1 MKGEESEQML
11 SLLKELSVF
20 KALDEGYQA
29 GPKSRVEIEAHEE
42 RERRR
47 REIKLEMQTLSA
59 ESKSD
64 SS

>member
-29 GPKSRVEIEAHEE
+29 GPKESR
-42 RERRR
+42 RNR
-47 REIKLEMQTLSA
+47 
-59 ESKSD
+59 